1 MVTHERLTEPRL
13 TLAGLLARPRSISN
27 LHVFLDP
34 NGIINIICEHNFA
47 ICIVNNN
54 LILGFER

>member
-1 MVTHERLTEPRL
+1 MVTHERLTEPRV
-13 TLAGLLARPRSISN
+13 TLEGLLARPRSISN
-27 LHVFLDP
+27 LPVFKDP
-34 NGIINIICEHNFA
+34 NGIIKIIRENNNA